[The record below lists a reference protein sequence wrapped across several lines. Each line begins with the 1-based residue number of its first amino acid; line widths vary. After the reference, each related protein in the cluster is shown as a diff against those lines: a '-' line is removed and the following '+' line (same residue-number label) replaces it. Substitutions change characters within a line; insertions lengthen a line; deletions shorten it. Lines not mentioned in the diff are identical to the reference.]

1 MILEKCTMKDE
12 IKQILIEWQEER
24 VKNFFNREYSL
35 DYSDE
40 INTVIGIRRCGKT
53 YFLFQEIE
61 KLLGKGIPPSHILYI
76 NFDDE
81 RLAELKGNQLQLIL
95 DAYFE
100 LFPENIRE
108 QVYLFFDEI
117 QSIDNWHLFVKRLY
131 ERKRFRIVLTG
142 SSAKLLGKEIATEL
156 RGRTLTLQFFPLN
169 FREFLN
175 FKGFSLKPNIEYSQD
190 RFPLIGYASEFMRF
204 GGFPRVAL
212 EQSEHRKKSILKDY
226 LDMIIFRDIVERYD
240 IRNIHLLRA
249 IINYLLANF
258 AAEFSVNSFIKK
270 FKKEYQPNKVTVF
283 NYFSYLEETGFL
295 YYLPLFS
302 FKVHQRYIT
311 KKNYIGDNG
320 FINLLAFRG
329 MEISGRL
336 LESLVFTELNKREK
350 TLFYY
355 KDSRGYE
362 CDFLITEEEHVKDAI
377 QVTHK
382 LTRENREREVR
393 GLLSAMKAFGLPKG
407 MIITSGQ
414 SETFQESG
422 FDIQVIPYWQWMIQL
437 Q

>member
-1 MILEKCTMKDE
+1 MKDE
-12 IKQILIEWQEER
+12 IKQVLMEWQEER
-24 VKNFFNREYSL
+24 VKKFFNRGYCL
-35 DYSDE
+35 DYAEE
-40 INTVIGIRRCGKT
+40 INTVIGLRRCGKT

-61 KLLGKGIPPSHILYI
+61 KLVGKGIPPSHILYI

-81 RLAELKGNQLQLIL
+81 RLAELQSKQLQFVL

-100 LFPENIRE
+100 LFPGNIGQ

-117 QSIDNWHLFVKRLY
+117 QSVDNWHLFVKRLY
-131 ERKRFRIVLTG
+131 ERKRYHIVLTG
-142 SSAKLLGKEIATEL
+142 SSSKLLGKEIATEL
-156 RGRTLTLQFFPLN
+156 RGRTTILDFFPLN
-169 FREFLN
+169 FREFLG
-175 FKGFSLKPNIEYSQD
+175 FKGFDLKPNIEYSQD
-190 RFPLIGYASEFMRF
+190 RFPLMGYASEFMKF

-212 EQSEHRKKSILKDY
+212 EEPEHRKKSILKDY

-240 IRNIHLLRA
+240 TRNIHLLRA

-258 AAEFSVNSFIKK
+258 ASEFSVNGFIKK

-302 FKVHQRYIT
+302 FKVHQRYIS

-320 FINLLAFRG
+320 FISLLAFRG

-336 LESLVFTELNKREK
+336 LENLVFTELNKLDK

-362 CDFLITEEEHVKDAI
+362 CDFLITEEEQVRETL

-382 LTRENREREVR
+382 LTRENREREIR
-393 GLLSAMKAFGLPKG
+393 GLLSALKVFGLTEG
-407 MIITSGQ
+407 VIITSGQ
-414 SETFQESG
+414 SEAFRESG
-422 FDIQVIPYWQWMIQL
+422 FDIRVIPYWQWMLQL
-437 Q
+437 